1 MTTLLAGNSAS
12 FTLGTLQSLN
22 ISTGGTGS
30 LSFTSSSEMAQP
42 SFTASV
48 ANGNFGPYN
57 VSMAVVMTMT
67 AGSAD
72 YTVVG
77 GADVTAVVG
86 PLTGGIEFASPDGL
100 DAEVARTPSSGY
112 FCHLWAGSSS
122 NGDGVVPDISGNQ
135 SNATFH
141 TNMTKALA
149 WATAGFASTDTG
161 GAYRTFLLPALN
173 YDYAAGESL
182 IIVWKGRGTA
192 PATSKGIVADSEGSS
207 DSGFAVRVDAE
218 GKIQSYLSDGSGHFT
233 DVSTNVLVEPT
244 ITHTYAIAIDGVAK
258 KYEVHEDGVVVR
270 SLIALGDGTTA
281 YDTKTVKPVKL
292 GTQDS
297 FSTAANTVA
306 LSTQALVILRG
317 RVGRGLPTDYRA
329 LMQSIQRTPDR
340 LVTRRQW

>member
-1 MTTLLAGNSAS
+1 MTT
-12 FTLGTLQSLN
+12 
-22 ISTGGTGS
+22 
-30 LSFTSSSEMAQP
+30 
-42 SFTASV
+42 
-48 ANGNFGPYN
+48 ANG
-57 VSMAVVMTMT
+57 VV
-67 AGSAD
+67 D
-72 YTVVG
+72 TVVAAG
-77 GADVTAVVG
+77 LTREYVENPFEFMANVRAETNPV
-86 PLTGGIEFASPDGL
+86 TGGIEFASPDGL

-122 NGDGVVPDISGNQ
+122 NGDGLVPDISGNQ

-192 PATSKGIVADSEGSS
+192 PAAFKGIVADSEGSS
-207 DSGFAVRVDAE
+207 DPGFAVRVDSA
-218 GKIQSYLSDGSGHFT
+218 GKIQSYLSDGSGHFV
-233 DVSTNVLVEPT
+233 DLSTNVLVEAT

-281 YDTKTVKPVKL
+281 YDTKTAKPVKL